1 MKRITKSLLVGIFM
15 LASISAVNA
24 QNYKHS
30 IGVVVGTMDG
40 VSYKTF
46 FSENLAL
53 KADLAYKYT
62 VTYGGKYD
70 YGYGYSSYNSYVSTF
85 ELNPNFLY
93 QKNITSFGWGDL
105 DWYAGGGVS
114 IGYAFGGYG
123 YSYGYGYGRGY
134 GLGKFGVNA
143 SGGVELAL
151 TGKVPL
157 AFDSDFRPGY
167 GLLFGRGGTGSYFD
181 WALTFGVRYCF

>member
-1 MKRITKSLLVGIFM
+1 MKKITKSLLVGIFM
-15 LASISAVNA
+15 LAGVNA
-24 QNYKHS
+24 VSAQNHKFG
-30 IGVVVGTMDG
+30 IGAVVGTMDG
-40 VSYKTF
+40 VSFKVF
-46 FSENLAL
+46 LSENFAL

-62 VTYGGKYD
+62 VTHGGKYD
-70 YGYGYSSYNSYVSTF
+70 YYGYGSRYYNSIVHTF
-85 ELNPNFLY
+85 ELNPNFFY
-93 QKNITSFGWGDL
+93 QRNISSFGWGDL

-114 IGYAFGGYG
+114 IGYAFGYYYG
-123 YSYGYGYGRGY
+123 N

-157 AFDSDFRPGY
+157 AFDCDFRPGY
-167 GLLFGRGGTGSYFD
+167 GLLFNKDANSSYFD